1 MDRDLL
7 RKFLRICSIL
17 ILILSLIVAV
27 VFFGLSLLSLKP
39 TIGPLITIYPLGGE
53 EFSPAAENATAVAV
67 VFGVD
72 NRNYGS
78 YEFGNASAG
87 YFTYDGEPAGG
98 ITVVG
103 GRVPARSKRNFTAQA
118 AVVPWVSNLTAGVN
132 GGVLNLTAVI
142 VLDGRMGRGLTNLLK
157 LDGPVYSD
165 CSVDLEFRSPS

>member
-1 MDRDLL
+1 MDRDQL

-17 ILILSLIVAV
+17 ILILTLIVAV
-27 VFFGLSLLSLKP
+27 VFFALSLLSLKP
-39 TIGPLITIYPLGGE
+39 VIDPLIIIYPLAAGRE
-53 EFSPAAENATAVAV
+53 EFSPAAENATVVAV

-72 NRNYGS
+72 NRNYAS

-87 YFTYDGEPAGG
+87 YFTYDGEPAGE

-103 GRVPARSKRNFTAQA
+103 GRVPARSKRNFTVQA
-118 AVVPWVSNLTAGVN
+118 AVVPWVANLSA